1 MEIAFYA
8 FISIIIYFYIFIF
21 SVCVNDVLTICVQGI
36 EFDLAVRKF
45 LATFLLPKEAQQ
57 IDRLMEKFA
66 ERYYNDNKNETE
78 TVFGTLSLPSH
89 TSLLLVLRS
98 FLRIFLFNFNKLKI

>member
-1 MEIAFYA
+1 
-8 FISIIIYFYIFIF
+8 
-21 SVCVNDVLTICVQGI
+21 
-36 EFDLAVRKF
+36 VRKF

-78 TVFGTLSLPSH
+78 NVFGALS
-89 TSLLLVLRS
+89 
-98 FLRIFLFNFNKLKI
+98 F

>member
-1 MEIAFYA
+1 MNTSTVTL
-8 FISIIIYFYIFIF
+8 ISRSSTFVSFTIFLF
-21 SVCVNDVLTICVQGI
+21 SLKGL
-36 EFDLAVRKF
+36 EFDIAVRKF

-78 TVFGTLSLPSH
+78 NVFGAH
-89 TSLLLVLRS
+89 S
-98 FLRIFLFNFNKLKI
+98 FLSSFCDNLLFILQI